1 MLNNRLNNHCQSPYE
16 LERLRDLFER
26 IAPIVPCESGT
37 GLAMATAANVV
48 ATKVK
53 KRMFAVW
60 YPEKIE
66 FKLEGSVVR
75 SVVASGAVAVLC

>member
-1 MLNNRLNNHCQSPYE
+1 MIIVSHHNE
-16 LERLRDLFER
+16 LERPSDSFGGIE
-26 IAPIVPCESGT
+26 PIVPCESGT

-60 YPEKIE
+60 CLERIE
-66 FKLEGSVVR
+66 FKLEVSVVR
-75 SVVASGAVAVLC
+75 SVVASGAVAVL

>member
-1 MLNNRLNNHCQSPYE
+1 
-16 LERLRDLFER
+16 
-26 IAPIVPCESGT
+26 
-37 GLAMATAANVV
+37 MATAANVV

-60 YPEKIE
+60 YLEKIE

-75 SVVASGAVAVLC
+75 SVVASGAVAVL